1 MAAIFLSH
9 SSKDNDLVEK
19 LQAWLAANG
28 HESVF
33 IDFDPEKGIHG
44 GGEWEQVL
52 YQKLR
57 QSQAILACITKNWIE
72 SKWCFAEIVSGR
84 EKGKKIIPLKMDDSP
99 LPSILSDTQS
109 IDLTKDTSN
118 TKDTSDTKNA
128 YARLNHALSVFFD
141 WDASRIPYPGL
152 SSFQES
158 DAGVYFGRE
167 AETLRFNQLLESMR
181 RQRSGAPGLLLI
193 LGASGSG
200 KSSLIRAGMIPR
212 LRKDDNWLILDPFR
226 PRNDP
231 AEGLARVIAAAHG
244 SWSWKEI
251 KEKLLTDE
259 NALNALCIGLL
270 DRHPNKEASILLVI
284 DQAEELFT
292 TEVAANSS
300 SFIRLLRAAIGV
312 GENRLIVLAALRSNF
327 LESFQ
332 NDPIISNKTDNAGF
346 GYSTVT
352 LDPINPNQFPTI
364 IERPAERAG
373 VRLDPQLALTM
384 IADAPGSDTM
394 PLLAFT
400 LNQLWLRYH
409 ARERGSIT
417 LGNYRELGGVQGSIQ
432 RAAENAVMAVR
443 TIDKELIRLRA
454 LFIPHLVR
462 VSVDGNSLK
471 RIAHIDQLGDG
482 AVELLDPFVQ
492 ERLLVTDVDIQGKKT
507 VEITHEA
514 LLRTWTVLST
524 WITEAWDDLR
534 LLENLRIA
542 AKEWED
548 SRRQPDLLIHRDR
561 RLEELQ
567 QLINKKGVGITASSI
582 EHAYLA
588 ACISAQR
595 ERDTARQKEEKEKL
609 ETTKRLARN
618 RLYGLMGLGAALIIV
633 TVLGLLAFNL
643 RNKARSTA
651 VDLQNTVGFNARV
664 LARDDKTLWDA
675 LDAAISTGDST
686 STYPTDR
693 LQAEEGLTTVVSRI
707 TEKHVI
713 QSPEPFVAFN
723 LMDSGRKLLAST
735 HDAGIFIWDI
745 EGQHRDT
752 ALTAHA
758 PGEVGFAEELSS
770 NDSFFCAAFVG
781 AGRIDVRD
789 RQHDSLILQLKMPDN
804 QSDFYVRPQP
814 LAYSLSPK
822 SAWFAASL
830 PVYNKIDSLHL
841 TSQMIINLVG
851 AKSIGIYN
859 LRTKQVDTVDQQD
872 IVTNM
877 VFSNAQKY
885 LAIGTISGGIT
896 IWSIPE
902 KKIAF
907 SQTPHPASR
916 DITPDNAVQ
925 QLQFS
930 QKDDTLFAATED
942 GMVRAWNLRDTV
954 SRKDP
959 LKMPVFKRTDSTEN
973 KKILFRLSPA
983 GSRMITVHDGVA
995 VLWDLSSGKSMR
1007 ELNFPFDEKNIQDA
1021 AFSADGSYILT
1032 AGSGRITLH
1041 EGCQGYLL
1049 QGIHVSDVNL
1059 AQIRFIPDT
1068 AGIKFITRGDQL
1080 AIWAIY
1086 GKGFIR
1092 RIGAVL
1098 SKDTSHRKFT
1108 PTSDPLR
1115 VLSTG
1120 IPIAKVSPD
1129 KHHLVI
1135 YDFQENIQIRDQD
1148 GNLDTL
1154 LENVGEASD
1163 ISFDR
1168 SGQYLLFY
1176 NSLPQDTTAWKV
1188 FRLSDHRQIASAS
1201 AVGTTTRM
1209 AVSPDGS
1216 RVALVTAKDDST
1228 VDIKLLD
1235 SKSGREITTL
1245 PDHTSDIAY
1254 LDFLTANRLA
1264 VIRGTGST
1272 TIYHLDDNT
1281 SDTAD
1286 LKGQPNLYNLHA
1298 HYYPEIDRIITSW
1311 SDSSIAI
1318 WNSRTGELIKKL
1330 ETGHYV
1336 SDINLSADETKLVTA
1351 SGPMAQ
1357 IWNLASGQE
1366 LARFVVDKEKD
1377 LTITDF
1383 LGDDKLVSA
1392 GTEVLYIYPISN
1404 ALWYREA
1411 VRLKN
1416 SFKR

>member
-1 MAAIFLSH
+1 MATIFLSH

-19 LQAWLAANG
+19 LQAWLTANG

-57 QSQAILACITKNWIE
+57 QSQAILACITKSWIE

-109 IDLTKDTSN
+109 IDLTKDTSD
-118 TKDTSDTKNA
+118 TKDTKDA
-128 YARLNHALSVFFD
+128 YTRLNHALSVFFD

-300 SFIRLLRAAIGV
+300 SFIRLLRATIGL
-312 GENRLIVLAALRSNF
+312 GENRLIVLATLRSNF

-332 NDPIISNKTDNAGF
+332 NDPIFGNKTDNAGF

-352 LDPINPNQFPTI
+352 LDPINPDQFPKI

-417 LGNYRELGGVQGSIQ
+417 LENYKELGGVQGSIQ
-432 RAAENAVMAVR
+432 RAAENAVLAVR

-482 AVELLDPFVQ
+482 AVELLEPFVQ

-514 LLRTWTVLST
+514 LLRTWPVLST

-548 SRRQPDLLIHRDR
+548 SHRQPDLLIHRDR

-567 QLINKKGVGITASSI
+567 QLVNKKASGITASSI

-675 LDAAISTGDST
+675 LDAAISADDST
-686 STYPTDR
+686 STYPTDH
-693 LQAEEGLTTVVSRI
+693 LQAEEGLTTVVSQI

-713 QSPEPFVAFN
+713 QAPERFVAFN

-770 NDSFFCAAFVG
+770 NDSFFCAAFED
-781 AGRIDVRD
+781 AKRIEIRD
-789 RQHDSLILQLKMPDN
+789 RRDGSLVLQLKLPETEFN
-804 QSDFYVRPQP
+804 FNVRPQP
-814 LAYSLSPK
+814 LSYSLPPK
-822 SAWFAASL
+822 SPYLAASL
-830 PVYNKIDSLHL
+830 PVYNKTDSMHV
-841 TSQMIINLVG
+841 SDQ
-851 AKSIGIYN
+851 SITYAGGRDVGIYN
-859 LRTKQVDTVDQQD
+859 LRTKQVDTVEQQD

-877 VFSNAQKY
+877 AFSNTQKY

-907 SQTPHPASR
+907 SQTPHPTSR
-916 DITPDNAVQ
+916 GIIPDNAVQ

-973 KKILFRLSPA
+973 KKILFRLSPT

-995 VLWDLSSGKSMR
+995 VLWDLSSGKSMSR
-1007 ELNFPFDEKNIQDA
+1007 LNYPFTEKNIQDA

-1032 AGSGRITLH
+1032 AGPGRITLH
-1041 EGCQGYLL
+1041 DAYQGYL
-1049 QGIHVSDVNL
+1049 IEAIDVSDENL

-1080 AIWAIY
+1080 AIWTIY

-1098 SKDTSHRKFT
+1098 PKDTSHRNFT
-1108 PTSDPLR
+1108 PTSDPLG

-1129 KHHLVI
+1129 KQHLVI
-1135 YDFQENIQIRDQD
+1135 YDFQDNIQIRDQD

-1154 LENVGEASD
+1154 LERVGETPG

-1168 SGQYLLFY
+1168 SSQYMLIY
-1176 NSLPQDTTAWKV
+1176 NSGPLNRSRWKV

-1201 AVGTTTRM
+1201 AVGTTSRM
-1209 AVSPDGS
+1209 AISPDGS
-1216 RVALVTAKDDST
+1216 RVALVTARDKST

-1254 LDFLTANRLA
+1254 LDYLTVDRLA

-1281 SDTAD
+1281 SDTIS
-1286 LKGQPNLYNLHA
+1286 LKGLPFLYNLHA
-1298 HYYPEIDRIITSW
+1298 QYYPEIGRIITSW

-1336 SDINLSADETKLVTA
+1336 NDINLSADGTKVVTA

-1357 IWNLASGQE
+1357 IWSLASGQE
-1366 LARFVVDKEKD
+1366 LARFIVDKEKD

-1383 LGDDKLVSA
+1383 LGDDKLASA

-1411 VRLKN
+1411 LRLKN